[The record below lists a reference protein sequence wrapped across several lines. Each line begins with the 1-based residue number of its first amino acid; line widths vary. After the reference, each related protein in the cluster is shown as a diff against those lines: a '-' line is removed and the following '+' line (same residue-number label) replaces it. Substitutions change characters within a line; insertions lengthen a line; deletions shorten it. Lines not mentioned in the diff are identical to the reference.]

1 MKEDE
6 LPRERARLTGFE
18 RFVLRVSPA
27 WATRRYFN
35 RVRLEATARAYESVE
50 ISRLHKK
57 RMDSRSPDQIGS
69 VSSDKLRYQ
78 ARYLDE
84 NHDIAKSVL
93 NTLVSNVVGAGILTF
108 PTVKDVEG
116 NVIIDFNDNLM
127 QLWRRWSKR
136 PEVTR
141 EHNWAKVQQISAR
154 SWFRDGEMFSQ
165 KLLGTVPDL
174 EHASEV
180 PFSIELMEADL
191 CPTNVFSDGSSSR
204 VAAQVAEG
212 NTVRQ
217 GVEKDSFGRPAAYY
231 FWEAYPSELN
241 SQFSAFLISST
252 NVSIPVTSEG
262 LTRVPSER
270 VVHLKLTDRI
280 RQTRGISTFASVY
293 QRLDDLKDYEE
304 SERVAARIGAAFAL
318 AITKSVDSGGS
329 VSGDATWREMD
340 LAPGIIA
347 DGLAPG
353 EKIEQIKNERPN
365 NQFDSWRV
373 TQLRS
378 VAGGSR
384 AGFSSLAKTYEG
396 SYSSQRQELMEQFV
410 IYRMIREEFVGA
422 FIDPIYRDFI
432 LMVITAGL
440 VDVTGVDMQTIFDAE
455 HVGAGAPYI
464 EPQREVNA
472 DEKKVQSGF
481 NARSQIILQRGGNP
495 LETQAL
501 ILAERTADD
510 EAGVTFS
517 STTPSVVAGPSSEGE
532 SGTTDPN
539 AEDADEDDVLEG
551 SESNARY
558 VIGRRYE
565 NGQTGEVFLYTEK
578 GFIREVNTA

>member
-1 MKEDE
+1 MNDD

-18 RFVLRVSPA
+18 RFAIRVSPA
-27 WATRRYFN
+27 WASRRYFQ
-35 RVRLEATARAYESVE
+35 RVRLESTARAYESVE

-69 VSSDKLRYQ
+69 VSSDKLRFQ

-93 NTLVSNVVGAGILTF
+93 NTLVSNVIGAGILTF
-108 PTVKDVEG
+108 PTVKDAEG
-116 NVIIDFNDNLM
+116 AVIVPINDQIM
-127 QLWRRWSKR
+127 QLWRRWGKR

-141 EHNWAKVQQISAR
+141 EHNWPKVQQLAGR

-165 KLLGTVPDL
+165 MMMGNVPDL
-174 EHASEV
+174 QHGSEV

-204 VAAQVAEG
+204 VAAKMDEG

-217 GVEKDSFGRPAAYY
+217 GVEKTPFGQPAAYF

-241 SQFSAFLISST
+241 SQFSSFLISST
-252 NVSIPVTSEG
+252 AVSIPVTSDQ
-262 LTRVPSER
+262 LVRVEAER
-270 VVHLKLTDRI
+270 VIHLKLTDRI

-396 SYSSQRQELMEQFV
+396 SYSSQRQELMEQHV
-410 IYRMIREEFVGA
+410 IYRMIREEFVGS
-422 FIDPIYRDFI
+422 FIDPIYRDWL

-440 VDVTGVDMQTIFDAE
+440 VDLTGVDMATIFDVE

-464 EPQREVNA
+464 EPQREVGA

-481 NARSQIILQRGGNP
+481 NARHQIILQRGGNP

-501 ILAERTADD
+501 IIAERAAD
-510 EAGVTFS
+510 EAAGLTFS
-517 STTPSVVAGPSSEGE
+517 STTPAEPEVAEPA
-532 SGTTDPN
+532 TTDP
-539 AEDADEDDVLEG
+539 DADDADDDDVLEG
-551 SESNARY
+551 SDSNSRY

-565 NGQTGEVFLYTEK
+565 NGETGEVYLYTEK
-578 GFIREVNTA
+578 GFIREVQTA